1 MNFSQTYH
9 TFGVETGGAGNEDVV
24 AAIFTKEGSAAGR
37 NLFGGHNSF
46 AETCTPIGDKR
57 TMCRAGH
64 RILKNGAL
72 GGKEARNK
80 VNFGL

>member
-37 NLFGGHNSF
+37 NLFGGHNAF

-57 TMCRAGH
+57 TMSRACHGV
-64 RILKNGAL
+64 LQNGAL
-72 GGKEARNK
+72 WGEEAGYE